1 MSKIICIDAGHGGTD
16 PGAVGNGVVEK
27 VLTLKTALAVGEM
40 LRKQGFE
47 VVFTRTSDVFVKLNE
62 RCRIANSK
70 NADLFISVHVNSA
83 NNVNAKGTET
93 LCYSQNK
100 FAEVVQKSLVA
111 SLKTNDRGVKERKD
125 LAVLKGTKM
134 TAVLLELGFLSNKD
148 EAERLKQEEFLEK
161 AVKAVV
167 VSVCSYFGVGFKNDV
182 EVDEMVECVVMG
194 VGGVDKNVKRILKDG
209 ENYVRL
215 RDLEGVLK
223 VCYDSSSKKVSV
235 YKK

>member
-1 MSKIICIDAGHGGTD
+1 MGKIICIDAGHGGTD
-16 PGAVGNGVVEK
+16 SGAVGNGVVEK

-40 LRKQGFE
+40 LRKQGFD
-47 VVFTRTSDVFVKLNE
+47 VVYTRTTDVFVKLNE

-125 LAVLKGTKM
+125 LAVLNGTKM
-134 TAVLLELGFLSNKD
+134 TAVLIELGFLSNKD

-161 AVKAVV
+161 AVKAVGK
-167 VSVCSYFGVGFKNDV
+167 SVCSYFGVGFKDYM
-182 EVDEMVECVVMG
+182 EDLEMVECVVMG

-209 ENYVRL
+209 ENFVRL
-215 RDLEGVLK
+215 RDLEGVLR
-223 VCYDSSSKKVSV
+223 VEYDSGTKKVSV